1 MTSSQR
7 PTCRLNF
14 LGVIPTNAGGF
25 GDVGKA
31 RDVFYENEVGSL
43 IAWMLGLNHAFG
55 ARCSALK
62 VSRSERG
69 VHWLPFIDQIYALG
83 CW

>member
-31 RDVFYENEVGSL
+31 RDVFYENEVGPL
-43 IAWMLGLNHAFG
+43 IAWILGLNHAFG
-55 ARCSALK
+55 ANVFGFKDIA
-62 VSRSERG
+62 
-69 VHWLPFIDQIYALG
+69 
-83 CW
+83 